1 MNRAMDS
8 RRVHTAPVSIRTD
21 SARRVRDEILLAELD
36 SCERTIRAAKDTLMV
51 TYEKT
56 KAKLPTGETI
66 GDMTV
71 RAFGEYFNKFN
82 LDDATELFYW
92 LYVARKL
99 DALIKAG
106 FRIRDYDQ
114 ELKALRLVAAKLRK

>member
-1 MNRAMDS
+1 MNPPPPDMAGRA
-8 RRVHTAPVSIRTD
+8 
-21 SARRVRDEILLAELD
+21 
-36 SCERTIRAAKDTLMV
+36 TL
-51 TYEKT
+51 
-56 KAKLPTGETI
+56 
-66 GDMTV
+66 
-71 RAFGEYFNKFN
+71 EYFNKFN

-114 ELKALRLVAAKLRK
+114 GLGALRLVAAKLRK

>member
-1 MNRAMDS
+1 MDKM
-8 RRVHTAPVSIRTD
+8 RRYPTATAPVSIRTGD
-21 SARRVRDEILLAELD
+21 SLAIRRGKLIEELA
-36 SCERTIRAAKDTLMV
+36 SFERTIRAAKETCSAN
-51 TYEKT
+51 YERT
-56 KAKLPTGETI
+56 KAKMPKGDTLP
-66 GDMTV
+66 DMAG
-71 RAFGEYFNKFN
+71 RATLEYFNKFN

-114 ELKALRLVAAKLRK
+114 ELRALRLVAAKLRK